1 MKIKKSVFF
10 VLFCAVVLFC
20 SCSKSLG
27 YSVLLWD
34 IPENKLQDGQLL
46 KVYYKSN
53 ITQKYIV
60 GLPNGK
66 ERYEV
71 PFWKLIEPSSKK
83 KVLEKYSPYLEYS
96 HQYGKIKVDG
106 LPVRESPVNTA
117 KQVYRLYQ
125 NEVVKILYK
134 GEGQDVMVGKNKKLP
149 GDWLCILTE
158 GGSMGW
164 CFSYNMTLFETAADG
179 SVIGDEVTEEVQVSN
194 DDSLIDQILNAK
206 WYPEY
211 YKKLLDENMIDLQSV
226 KLAYGFDTGI
236 KSGKIQV
243 NLPEKYLSRKYSGVE
258 KIRDNTYVLKGT
270 PFQIIIRNKE
280 HIIVNYSPAN
290 GEQEVFS
297 FITLSED
304 VNISKLIENEKKRRN
319 NLMNELYKITS
330 FNSENYG
337 KIVFNSGNT
346 FTWDNFS
353 LLVPSLISSSAK
365 NRGTVNITYLMDKK
379 FENNYNGVLTFKFE
393 GMEDRVSFLYKIDS
407 DGLRIE
413 SLDSYSIKDN
423 IVVSRSSSPTVM
435 FFTK

>member
-10 VLFCAVVLFC
+10 TLICSVVLFC

-60 GLPNGK
+60 GLPKGK

-71 PFWKLIEPSSKK
+71 PFWKLIEPSSKEK
-83 KVLEKYSPYLEYS
+83 ALEKYSPYLEYS

-179 SVIGDEVTEEVQVSN
+179 SVIGGEVTEEVQVSN

-304 VNISKLIENEKKRRN
+304 VDISKLIENEKKRRN

-393 GMEDRVSFLYKIDS
+393 GMEDKISFLYKLDS